1 MRDTVN
7 LAQQGVPVIGLIH
20 QPFEKLARM
29 QAKQLGMPDAPLF
42 MYSQDLP
49 SKDSADLVLQKA
61 EDIAEQAIDIMLGQ
75 HGDEK

>member
-7 LAQQGVPVIGLIH
+7 LAQQGIPVIGLIH

-29 QAKQLGMPDAPLF
+29 QARQLGMPDAPLF

-75 HGDEK
+75 HGDAK